1 VKGVQDSTF
10 MEGNGPISYALI
22 VLIQFWLQPVPYAD
36 LSGDGRVDLSDYVI
50 IYRIQQGDIWVAKFK
65 WLCENRYADGS
76 TELVEGWT
84 YTIWETEP
92 VKRDLHPEIP
102 GFNWTDQWTQS
113 PLAEMNYI
121 FFENMFPHLIIEDA
135 NESLYEELSAQM
147 APAPSIA
154 EWEIAS
160 RHGGDI
166 GEVWLA
172 MEDGYVEP
180 RINGIEKLR
189 IWFDQP
195 MNPDSNDPN
204 MILVTSE
211 RDESELH
218 PCSVEWEE
226 WDCVVITFCS
236 ALPDEDTYRI
246 RIDAPLWSSRG
257 QLLNEIGEICV
268 TALKGDV
275 DADLSVTTGDILAV
289 QAHSGEP
296 VDLNNARFDISGN
309 AAINVHDMRFV
320 GGYLGHTSPSCQ
332 P

>member
-1 VKGVQDSTF
+1 
-10 MEGNGPISYALI
+10 MEGNGPIYYAVI

-36 LSGDGRVDLSDYVI
+36 LSGDGRVDWGDLAIVK
-50 IYRIQQGDIWVAKFK
+50 RIQQGNIWVAKYE
-65 WLCENRYADGS
+65 WLCENRYTDGS
-76 TELVEGWT
+76 SELVEGWT

-92 VKRDLHPEIP
+92 VKRDLHPEIQ
-102 GFNWTDQWTQS
+102 GFSWTDQWNQS

-121 FFENMFPHLIIEDA
+121 FFENMFPHLIIGDA
-135 NESLYEELSAQM
+135 NESLYEEFPSQM
-147 APAPSIA
+147 APAPSIV

-160 RHGGDI
+160 THGGDI

-172 MEDGYVEP
+172 IEEYVEP
-180 RINGIEKLR
+180 RLNGIEKLR

-195 MNPDSNDPN
+195 MNPDYNDPN

-211 RDESELH
+211 RDASELH

-236 ALPDEDTYRI
+236 ALPDEGIYRI
-246 RIDAPLWSSRG
+246 SIDAPLWSSRG
-257 QLLNEIGEICV
+257 HLLNETGEIWV
-268 TALKGDV
+268 VALKGDV
-275 DADLSVTTGDILAV
+275 DADGSVTIEDILAI
-289 QAHSGEP
+289 QTHSGEP
-296 VDLNNARFDISGN
+296 IDLNNARFDINGN

-320 GGYLGHTSPSCQ
+320 GEYLGNTVLSSQ